1 MVKPL
6 TPPSLDD
13 LELMAR
19 EGLATLPEQLRAFTT
34 ELVIHVA
41 DFPEQDVME
50 EMELDSPFDILGLYQ
65 GIVMD
70 EQTIESSGTLP
81 NMVFIYRRPVLE
93 YWCETSEDLRYVVR
107 HVLIHEIGHH
117 FGFSDEEM
125 EALEAEAETEEAR
138 LSLTL
143 PQSSG

>member
-50 EMELDSPFDILGLYQ
+50 EMELDQ
-65 GIVMD
+65 NNIV
-70 EQTIESSGTLP
+70 EIS
-81 NMVFIYRRPVLE
+81 
-93 YWCETSEDLRYVVR
+93 ETKQ
-107 HVLIHEIGHH
+107 
-117 FGFSDEEM
+117 
-125 EALEAEAETEEAR
+125 A
-138 LSLTL
+138 
-143 PQSSG
+143 